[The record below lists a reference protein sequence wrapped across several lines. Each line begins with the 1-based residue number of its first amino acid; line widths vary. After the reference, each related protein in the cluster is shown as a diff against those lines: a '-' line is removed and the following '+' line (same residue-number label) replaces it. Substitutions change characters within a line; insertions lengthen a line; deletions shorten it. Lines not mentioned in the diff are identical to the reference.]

1 MNWGHAGVLYSLTPG
16 LIDGFFNIL
25 HYSLRLG
32 DLVFCEVW
40 FAESAGRFA
49 GTAGV
54 GLTRLSELRFF
65 V

>member
-32 DLVFCEVW
+32 DLG
-40 FAESAGRFA
+40 SAKC
-49 GTAGV
+49 
-54 GLTRLSELRFF
+54 GLLSQQAVLPAQPAWA
-65 V
+65 